1 MRKDVEICEKAVRK
15 RTALT
20 EQVRITLQSVKEQ

>member
-1 MRKDVEICEKAVRK
+1 MRKDVEICEEAVRK

-20 EQVRITLQSVKEQ
+20 EQVRIT

>member
-20 EQVRITLQSVKEQ
+20 EQVRIT